1 MKKYRFNSA
10 FTSPQGV
17 AVRDRDEFLV
27 EAILNHRGN
36 FKIKS
41 ELEFLVKWVGYE
53 AEYNEWIPWSNLR
66 RTSRLHTYLHDIGKD
81 SVIPKEFR

>member
-1 MKKYRFNSA
+1 MKKYLFNSA

-17 AVRDRDEFLV
+17 EARDLDEFFV

-36 FKIKS
+36 F
-41 ELEFLVKWVGYE
+41 
-53 AEYNEWIPWSNLR
+53 N
-66 RTSRLHTYLHDIGKD
+66 TYLHDIGKD

>member
-17 AVRDRDEFLV
+17 AARDRDEFLV

-36 FKIKS
+36 FNRKS

-66 RTSRLHTYLHDIGKD
+66 RTNRLHTYLRDIGKE
-81 SVIPKEFR
+81 SMIPRDFR